1 MKHRY
6 LPMTGAPLETATR
19 SVSEAAATGT
29 NINSTVDGDDT
40 PVAATDE
47 DRPMQSLTYT
57 LSGTDA
63 TSFAI
68 VPTTGQLQTRAAL
81 DYETKTDYEVTVTAS
96 DGTLSSDPITV
107 TITVIDD
114 VTDGD
119 TAVVNSVPFFNEG
132 PRTTREVNENAEK
145 GEDIRTAWSPPV
157 PVTPVEA
164 TDYTPGTVTPSRDTL
179 TYAFDET
186 AGDDSD
192 LFAIVADSGQLQTK
206 AKLDH
211 ETKSSYMV
219 VVTVTDGRDAE
230 NNVDTTVDDTI
241 MVTMRSMDVNEAPE
255 FAAKTATRE
264 VAENTVADTNIGA
277 PVTAMDE
284 DSGDTL
290 MYAFDPDSTIPL
302 RLPLCQPLGS

>member
-1 MKHRY
+1 MDDDDTP
-6 LPMTGAPLETATR
+6 LPSDPITVTINVRNVSAGDTPVDNSAPRFNDGPSTTREVAENTEKDENIGAPVAATDPGDTLTYALDETARDDFDLFDIDSTTGQLKTKPGTVLHFEAVQGITLKTSYEVTVTVTDGKDAENNVVTAANALKDTITVTITVTDVNEAPSLPEGETATR

-81 DYETKTDYEVTVTAS
+81 DYETKTDYEVTVTAN

-132 PRTTREVNENAEK
+132 PRTTREVNENA
-145 GEDIRTAWSPPV
+145 
-157 PVTPVEA
+157 
-164 TDYTPGTVTPSRDTL
+164 
-179 TYAFDET
+179 
-186 AGDDSD
+186 
-192 LFAIVADSGQLQTK
+192 
-206 AKLDH
+206 
-211 ETKSSYMV
+211 
-219 VVTVTDGRDAE
+219 AE
-230 NNVDTTVDDTI
+230 
-241 MVTMRSMDVNEAPE
+241 R
-255 FAAKTATRE
+255 
-264 VAENTVADTNIGA
+264 
-277 PVTAMDE
+277 
-284 DSGDTL
+284 
-290 MYAFDPDSTIPL
+290 
-302 RLPLCQPLGS
+302 